1 MQDAGLGHGPLA
13 VPDLDVTS
21 DDQMMNLEGLRTN
34 KQGQFVA
41 AVRAHM

>member
-21 DDQMMNLEGLRTN
+21 DDQVMNLEGLRTN
-34 KQGQFVA
+34 KQGHFGT
-41 AVRAHM
+41 AVRARM